1 MKHTY
6 SISGMTCEGCRDS
19 VTKKIQSVEGVS
31 SVEVSLEDHQATI
44 QSTEFIPLEKFQ
56 SVLKPA
62 YVIFDPAVARFTDSI
77 QVEERSKMAQL
88 KPLFLI
94 LAGIWIISLLLN
106 VKTLNAGS
114 IMFDYMGLFFLVFA
128 GFKLADY
135 KGFPPV
141 FGMYD
146 PLAKAIPTYGW
157 IYPFIEIALGLMFLA
172 RYQTQIALWV
182 TVVVLG
188 ITTVGVVRSLLSK
201 KQIKC
206 ACLGTAL
213 NLPMTEA
220 TFVENAIMLAM
231 ATLMLTQTFT

>member
-1 MKHTY
+1 
-6 SISGMTCEGCRDS
+6 MTCEGCRES
-19 VTKKIQSVEGVS
+19 VTNKLKSVKGVE
-31 SVEVSLEDHQATI
+31 SVQVSLEDHQAQI
-44 QSTEFIPLEKFQ
+44 STMGFIPMEQFQ
-56 SVLKPA
+56 AVLSPA
-62 YVIFDPAVARFTDSI
+62 YVIFDPAVADASI
-77 QVEERSKMAQL
+77 IREEESKSKLTQL

-94 LAGIWIISLLLN
+94 LAGIWIGALLLN

-141 FGMYD
+141 FSMYD
-146 PLAKAIPTYGW
+146 PLAKVVPAYGW
-157 IYPFIEIALGLMFLA
+157 IYPFIEIALGLMFLT
-172 RYQTQIALWV
+172 RFHTDIALWV

-188 ITTVGVVRSLLSK
+188 LTTIGVVRSLLSK

-220 TFVENAIMLAM
+220 TFVENAIMLVM
-231 ATLMLTQTFT
+231 AILMLTQTFGS

>member
-1 MKHTY
+1 
-6 SISGMTCEGCRDS
+6 MTCQGCRNS
-19 VTKKIQSVEGVS
+19 VTKKLKSVEGVA
-31 SVEVSLEDHQATI
+31 SVEVSLEEHQATI
-44 QSTEFIPLEKFQ
+44 EATQFISLDQLQE
-56 SVLKPA
+56 VLKPS
-62 YVIFDPAVARFTDSI
+62 YFIFDPAVAKSTDTSKP
-77 QVEERSKMAQL
+77 EERSKMAQL

-94 LAGIWIISLLLN
+94 LAGIWILSLLLN

-128 GFKLADY
+128 GFKLIDY

-141 FGMYD
+141 FSMYD
-146 PLAKAIPTYGW
+146 PLAKALPAYGW
-157 IYPFIEIALGLMFLA
+157 IYPFIEIALGLMFLT
-172 RYQTQIALWV
+172 RFRTDIALWV

-188 ITTVGVVRSLLSK
+188 LTTVGVVRSLMSK

-220 TFVENAIMLAM
+220 TFVENAIMLVM
-231 ATLMLTQTFT
+231 ATLMLTQSFS